1 MTPTSN
7 PTIELVVIPGNCGD
21 APMVRACISPHSDRP
36 DAVAE
41 ALKADTDA
49 AMVARAMLRA
59 AVYQGA
65 QGQPVTFGDEIP
77 REILK

>member
-1 MTPTSN
+1 MIHTSN
-7 PTIELVVIPGNCGD
+7 PTIELLVIPGNCGD
-21 APMVRACISPHSDRP
+21 APMVRACINPHSTQP

-49 AMVARAMLRA
+49 AMVARAMLTTA
-59 AVYQGA
+59 AYLFA